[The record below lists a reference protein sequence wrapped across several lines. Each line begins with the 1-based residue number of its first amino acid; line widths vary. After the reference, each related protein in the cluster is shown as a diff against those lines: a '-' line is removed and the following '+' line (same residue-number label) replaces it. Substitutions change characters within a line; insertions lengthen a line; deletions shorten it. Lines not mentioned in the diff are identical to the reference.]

1 MENSII
7 NVRNVSKEFEMHS
20 TFSGGI
26 KNLILNPKLLKS
38 MVNSKTHRALDE
50 VTFSVEQ
57 GESVALIGKNGSG
70 KSTLLS
76 LLTGVIKPTSGSIT
90 TRGRIAAMLE
100 LGGGFH
106 SELTGRENIIMNAT
120 LLGQPLKETKN
131 KLESII
137 EFSELGDFINQP
149 IRTYSSGMLA
159 KLGFSVI
166 SHVEPDILII
176 DEVLAVGDISFQK
189 KCLDVIKNFQKN
201 GTTIILVSHSMTDVK
216 NFCERSIW
224 VKDHRIALD
233 SQSEIVI
240 DAYKEYMLNG

>member
-1 MENSII
+1 MKNYVVE
-7 NVRNVSKEFEMHS
+7 VRNVSKEYEMNP
-20 TFSGGI
+20 TLSGGL
-26 KNLILNPKLLKS
+26 KNLLLNPKSLRS
-38 MVNSKTHRALDE
+38 IIDNKTHRALDE
-50 VTFSVEQ
+50 VTFSIEQ

-76 LLTGVIKPTSGSIT
+76 LLTGVIKPTTGFIAT
-90 TRGRIAAMLE
+90 KGRIAAMLE

-131 KLESII
+131 KLNSII
-137 EFSELGDFINQP
+137 DFSELGDFINQP

-166 SHVEPDILII
+166 SHVEPEILII
-176 DEVLAVGDISFQK
+176 DEVLAVGDMSFQK
-189 KCLDVIKNFQKN
+189 KCLDTIKNFQRN
-201 GTTIILVSHSMTDVK
+201 GTTIILVSHSMNDIK

-224 VKDHRIALD
+224 IKDRNIALD
-233 SQSEIVI
+233 DRSDIVI
-240 DAYKEYMLNG
+240 DAYQEYMLNG